1 MSGLKR
7 HDRVSKNGKAYH
19 WYTWNGEKLPS
30 VTSVLSAAL
39 PKPALT
45 YWASRTVAE
54 FVADNPIEVEALRAV
69 PRDRMVADL
78 KDVPWRERD
87 AAANR
92 GTEVHKLAERL
103 VKGEAVEVPGA
114 LSGYVDSYVKFLDEW
129 QPKPVLVEATVAN
142 LRWKY
147 AGQLDLVADLPNGER
162 AVMDLKTSKGVY
174 PETSL
179 QCAAYR
185 HAEIYLDDNDTEKR
199 LSDLA
204 INAAYVV
211 HVRADGYDVRRL
223 DVSEDGPFKV
233 FLHLLWLSTRIGD
246 AMKPWLGAPAA
257 APTIKEAL

>member
-19 WYTWNGEKLPS
+19 WYTWRNEKLPS
-30 VTSVLSAAL
+30 VTEVLSKAV

-45 YWASRTVAE
+45 YWASKSVAE
-54 FVADNPIEVEALRAV
+54 YVADNPLEVEALRAA

-103 VKGEAVEVPGA
+103 VKGEEVEVPPE
-114 LSGYVDSYVKFLDEW
+114 LSGYVDSYIRFLDEW

-174 PETSL
+174 PEVSL

-185 HAEIYLDDNDTEKR
+185 HTEIYLDENEEEQ
-199 LSDLA
+199 SMADLG
-204 INAAYVV
+204 ITTAYVV
-211 HVRADGYDVRRL
+211 HVRADGYDVRPL
-223 DVSEDGPFKV
+223 DVSEDGPYKV
-233 FLHLLWLSTRIGD
+233 FIHLLWLSKRIGD
-246 AMKPWLGAPAA
+246 AMKPWLGDPAPI
-257 APTIKEAL
+257 PEEASL